1 MKGYRFYL
9 EHESAKDK
17 RAGKHSGNCFA
28 VLLGK
33 DGRPLRQSDPKMV
46 EGIGAVYEHP
56 DSGVAGTS
64 ADRGFLREKCKRISE
79 SKAREVHPKLFI
91 ILDKYASHG

>member
-9 EHESAKDK
+9 DHESAKDK
-17 RAGKHSGNCFA
+17 RAGKHNGNCFA

-46 EGIGAVYEHP
+46 EGVGAVYGWP
-56 DSGVAGTS
+56 DSACAGTS
-64 ADRGFLREKCKRISE
+64 ASRDYLREKCKRVSE
-79 SKAREVHPKLFI
+79 SKAREVHPNLFRY
-91 ILDKYASHG
+91 LTRGGQ

>member
-9 EHESAKDK
+9 EHESAMDK
-17 RAGKHSGNCFA
+17 RAGKHTGNCFA

-33 DGRPLRQSDPKMV
+33 DGRPLRQSDPAMV
-46 EGIGAVYEHP
+46 EGIGAVYGWP
-56 DSGVAGTS
+56 DSACAGTS
-64 ADRGFLREKCKRISE
+64 ASYDYLRKRCKRVSE
-79 SKAREVHPKLFI
+79 RKVREVHPKLFI